1 LEKLKDF
8 ILKSSIITRKY
19 HSLSFEWSQHMI
31 SFLYS
36 KGSVVLHDS
45 KFGSVSE
52 GFTLINEKANFS
64 WKALGDE

>member
-1 LEKLKDF
+1 
-8 ILKSSIITRKY
+8 
-19 HSLSFEWSQHMI
+19 MI

-64 WKALGDE
+64 WKALGDELWPSPTLHFCIDQERTCLTFIG